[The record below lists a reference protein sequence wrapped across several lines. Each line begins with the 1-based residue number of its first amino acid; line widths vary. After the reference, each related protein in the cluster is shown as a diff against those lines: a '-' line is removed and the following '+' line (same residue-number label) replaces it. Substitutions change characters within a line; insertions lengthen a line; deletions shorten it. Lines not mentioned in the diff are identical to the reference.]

1 MRGGDAA
8 SLTQRRGYPK
18 PSQSTFLDL
27 PTGEEDDRAAAYTSP
42 PGKKHDQ
49 TPIRKGGRQEP
60 WIVQKI
66 EAFSKASVYT
76 KATYGW
82 VLVSLAVAW
91 MGFRGIRHGHASV
104 WLTCGATSCD
114 LEITPPGP
122 PKVTRVTILRE
133 QLIRSAAVKAGPD
146 GNVVRVLEGTAAG
159 GTFPHKYGAKKKK
172 KGKNP
177 RYDVSDKGP
186 DEDGNYDSYVIVASE
201 FGPDTSNDDDDAG
214 STGVQDAS
222 EQKKSSR
229 TGRHPTNSLESLSSI
244 GVVPNEAGEYVIQM
258 RRFNLGQSRRK
269 AMTTVTRVN
278 SYIRNRRHKL
288 QIRETKHVA
297 WQSIVAIV
305 FGIFSLILSLLCG
318 QFWEPEPIHHRV
330 AGPGTRIGGG
340 RPPPRR
346 APPANPGLHGIRQDR
361 RGNTTTTNG
370 YGGSYGGYSPQ
381 KRSY

>member
-1 MRGGDAA
+1 MRGGDA
-8 SLTQRRGYPK
+8 SLTQRRGGYPK

-27 PTGEEDDRAAAYTSP
+27 PTGEEDDQAAAFTSP

-49 TPIRKGGRQEP
+49 APLRKGGRHEP
-60 WIVQKI
+60 WLVRKI

-133 QLIRSAAVKAGPD
+133 QLVRSEAVKADPD
-146 GNVVRVLEGTAAG
+146 GNVVRVLEGTAAAG
-159 GTFPHKYGAKKKK
+159 VLPHRYAAKKKK

-177 RYDVSDKGP
+177 RYDVGDKGP
-186 DEDGNYDSYVIVASE
+186 DEDGNYDSYVLVASE
-201 FGPDTSNDDDDAG
+201 FGPDKANDDDDGATEG
-214 STGVQDAS
+214 TEAQNQ
-222 EQKKSSR
+222 QKKPPR
-229 TGRHPTNSLESLSSI
+229 IGRHPTNSLEPLSRI
-244 GVVPNEAGEYVIQM
+244 VQPNEAGEYVMQM

-269 AMTTVTRVN
+269 ALTTVTRIN

-297 WQSIVAIV
+297 WQAIVAIV

-330 AGPGTRIGGG
+330 GGPGMRAGGG

-361 RGNTTTTNG
+361 SRQSG
-370 YGGSYGGYSPQ
+370 YGNYGGYSPQ

>member
-1 MRGGDAA
+1 MRGGDAN
-8 SLTQRRGYPK
+8 LTQRRGGYPK

-27 PTGEEDDRAAAYTSP
+27 PTGEEDDQAAAFTSP

-49 TPIRKGGRQEP
+49 APLRKGGRHEP
-60 WIVQKI
+60 WLVRKI

-122 PKVTRVTILRE
+122 PMVTSITILRE
-133 QLIRSAAVKAGPD
+133 QLIRSDAVKADPD
-146 GNVVRVLEGTAAG
+146 GNVIRVLEGSAAAG
-159 GTFPHKYGAKKKK
+159 TLPHKYAAKNKKKR
-172 KGKNP
+172 KNP
-177 RYDVSDKGP
+177 RYDVGDKGP
-186 DEDGNYDSYVIVASE
+186 DEDGNYDSYVLVASE
-201 FGPDTSNDDDDAG
+201 FGPDKSNEEDGEVNDGTKD
-214 STGVQDAS
+214 
-222 EQKKSSR
+222 KKER
-229 TGRHPTNSLESLSSI
+229 KKLPKTGRHPTNSLEPLSRI
-244 GVVPNEAGEYVIQM
+244 VQPNEAGEYIVQM

-269 AMTTVTRVN
+269 ALTTVTRIN

-297 WQSIVAIV
+297 WQAIVAIV
-305 FGIFSLILSLLCG
+305 LGIFSLILSLLCG
-318 QFWEPEPIHHRV
+318 QFWEPEAIRHRV
-330 AGPGTRIGGG
+330 GGPGTRLGGG
-340 RPPPRR
+340 RPPSRR
-346 APPANPGLHGIRQDR
+346 DPPANPGLHGIRRDR
-361 RGNTTTTNG
+361 NGQSG
-370 YGGSYGGYSPQ
+370 YGNYGGYSPQ

>member
-1 MRGGDAA
+1 MRGGDA
-8 SLTQRRGYPK
+8 SLTQRRGGYPK

-27 PTGEEDDRAAAYTSP
+27 PTGEEDDRAAAFTSP

-49 TPIRKGGRQEP
+49 APLRKGGRHEP
-60 WIVQKI
+60 WLVRQI

-133 QLIRSAAVKAGPD
+133 QLVRSEAVKADPD
-146 GNVVRVLEGTAAG
+146 GNVVRVLEGTAAAG
-159 GTFPHKYGAKKKK
+159 VLPHRYAAKKKK

-177 RYDVSDKGP
+177 RYDVGDKGP
-186 DEDGNYDSYVIVASE
+186 DKDGNYDSYVLVASE
-201 FGPDTSNDDDDAG
+201 FGPDKANDDDD
-214 STGVQDAS
+214 GVAQGTEAKND
-222 EQKKSSR
+222 QKKPPR
-229 TGRHPTNSLESLSSI
+229 TGRHPTNSLEPLSRI
-244 GVVPNEAGEYVIQM
+244 VQPNEAGEYIIQM

-269 AMTTVTRVN
+269 ALTTVTRIN

-297 WQSIVAIV
+297 WQAIVAIV
-305 FGIFSLILSLLCG
+305 LGIFSLILSLLCG

-330 AGPGTRIGGG
+330 GGPGMRAGGGG

-346 APPANPGLHGIRQDR
+346 AAPPANPGLHGIRQDR
-361 RGNTTTTNG
+361 SRQSG
-370 YGGSYGGYSPQ
+370 YGNYGGYSPQ